1 LADLKVTLHPDQLTV
16 FSSNTRFKVVAAG
29 RRWGKSRLAAWILLI
44 KALGSPE
51 KDVFYVAPTFQQ
63 AKDIMWG
70 MLKDL
75 GRDVIQQAHENTGV
89 LTLVNG
95 RKIYLKGSDRPDTLR
110 GVGLSYIVLDEY
122 ASMKPEVWE
131 TILRPTLADVKGEAL
146 FIGTPDGKN
155 HFYDLYLQASL
166 DEAGDWEAWTFAS
179 TDNPFLDSEEIKS
192 ATRQMSTMA
201 FRQEFEASFESFN
214 SGLFKE
220 EWIKY
225 ATEEDAKEEEGE
237 IFVAVD
243 PAGFEDV
250 AGQAK
255 NKKSRLDETSIAVVK
270 VTPKGWYV
278 LDIQHGRWNVRETS
292 IRILRAAQK
301 HHSRV
306 LGIEKGS
313 LKNALM
319 PYMEDQ
325 MRRTSFYPRIEE
337 LTHGNKKKTERI
349 TWALQGRMEHG
360 RFFLVKGSWNR
371 DFVSQ
376 LMDFPNPLV
385 HDDLLDSVAYIAQ
398 IGSVSYIDSVDVVEY
413 EVLDDV
419 AGY

>member
-1 LADLKVTLHPDQLTV
+1 MADLKVTLHPKQLDV
-16 FSSNTRFKVVAAG
+16 FTSPARFKVVAAG

-44 KALGSPE
+44 EALKSE
-51 KDVFYVAPTFQQ
+51 DKDVFYVAPTFQQ
-63 AKDIMWG
+63 AKDIMWN

-75 GRDVIQQAHENTGV
+75 GREVISAAHENTGV

-110 GVGLSYIVLDEY
+110 GVGLKYVVLDEY

-131 TILRPTLADVKGEAL
+131 IILRPTLADVKGKAL

-155 HFYDLYLQASL
+155 HFFDIYLQAL
-166 DEAGDWEAWTFAS
+166 ADETGDWEVWTFKS
-179 TDNPFLDSEEIKS
+179 TENPFLDADEIAA

-220 EWIKY
+220 EWVKY
-225 ATEEDAKEEEGE
+225 VDKADVDDVEGE
-237 IFVAVD
+237 IFIAVD
-243 PAGFEDV
+243 PAGYEDV
-250 AGQAK
+250 AAQSK
-255 NKKSRLDETSIAVVK
+255 NKSKHLDETAIAVVK

-278 LDIQHGRWNVRETS
+278 IDIEHGRWNVRETS
-292 IRILRAAQK
+292 IRILRTAQK
-301 HHSRV
+301 HHGRV
-306 LGIEKGS
+306 IGIEKGS

-325 MRRTSFYPRIEE
+325 MRRLNFYPRIEE

-360 RFFLVKGSWNR
+360 RLQLLKGSWNR

-376 LMDFPNPLV
+376 LLDFPNPLV
-385 HDDLLDSVAYIAQ
+385 HDDLLDAVAYIDQ
-398 IGSVSYIDSVDVVEY
+398 IAVSDYAHNFEVSEY
-413 EVLDDV
+413 EYLDAV